1 MRQLSAIL
9 IIDGE
14 TTHLIRLPQGP
25 DDTIVDITNAA
36 HRPDAAENITA
47 EVLALILP
55 TAKRPPIDELSM
67 QHILQAHGIDPC
79 TPITVMTTQKTS
91 EDCDPETGGSHK
103 EHHIPPVNGRKPL
116 GHIQPA
122 LELKRTQD
130 YNLDELC
137 LIIEHF
143 AKFVPRTVQR
153 LVRARPE
160 NPALSKRARD
170 VSVLFL
176 DICDYTYLSEKLSLK
191 DLNRLV
197 EHYFSTFLDR
207 IHEADG
213 EINEISGD
221 GFMAI
226 FQDVDPR
233 KHAVKAADTALALL
247 AATDALNRENYQQ
260 PLHIHMGLNSGLSLV
275 GLTRFE
281 GLHDTRW
288 TFTASG
294 PVTNLAAHLAGFA
307 QPGQV
312 LVGPETAQRL
322 EDNYDLRKH
331 TRKSLKNLTD
341 PIDIYSL
348 VGALHTLSAGRP
360 TMRRYSPEG

>member
-14 TTHLIRLPQGP
+14 TTHLIRLQRGP
-25 DDTIVDITNAA
+25 DDKVVETTNVA
-36 HRPDAAENITA
+36 HRLDAAENITA
-47 EVLALILP
+47 EVFALILP
-55 TAKRPPIDELSM
+55 TAKLPYLDESSM
-67 QHILQAHGIDPC
+67 QHILQEHGIDPS

-91 EDCDPETGGSHK
+91 EDCDHETGGSDK
-103 EHHIPPVNGRKPL
+103 EHHLTPVNSRKL
-116 GHIQPA
+116 MGHIQPA
-122 LELKRTQD
+122 LELKGTPE

-143 AKFVPRTVQR
+143 AKFVPRTVKR
-153 LVRARPE
+153 LVRVRPE
-160 NPALSKRARD
+160 NPALSKRERD

-191 DLNRLV
+191 ALNRLV

-226 FQDVDPR
+226 FQDVDPQ
-233 KHAVKAADTALALL
+233 KHAVKAADTSLTLL
-247 AATDALNRENYQQ
+247 AATDALNMENYQQ

-275 GLTRFE
+275 GLTCFE
-281 GLHDTRW
+281 GLYDTRW

-294 PVTNLAAHLAGFA
+294 PVTNLAAHLAGLA
-307 QPGQV
+307 KPGQI

-322 EDNYDLRKH
+322 EENYDLRKL

-360 TMRRYSPEG
+360 TRRRYATEG

>member
-25 DDTIVDITNAA
+25 DDNIVDIINAA
-36 HRPDAAENITA
+36 HRPDATEHITA

-55 TAKRPPIDELSM
+55 TAKRLHIDESSM
-67 QHILQAHGIDPC
+67 RHILQAHGMDPC

-91 EDCDPETGGSHK
+91 EDCDHETGGYHK
-103 EHHIPPVNGRKPL
+103 AHHITPVNGHRL
-116 GHIQPA
+116 MGHIQPA
-122 LELKRTQD
+122 LELKHTQD
-130 YNLDELC
+130 DNLDELS
-137 LIIEHF
+137 LITEHF
-143 AKFVPRTVQR
+143 AKFAPRTAQR

-160 NPALSKRARD
+160 NPALSKCERD

-191 DLNRLV
+191 ALNRLV

-226 FQDVDPR
+226 FQDVEPQ
-233 KHAVKAADTALALL
+233 KHAVKAADAALALL
-247 AATDALNRENYQQ
+247 AATDALNMENDQQ
-260 PLHIHMGLNSGLSLV
+260 PLRIHLGLNSGLSLV
-275 GLTRFE
+275 GLTCFE

-294 PVTNLAAHLAGFA
+294 PVTNLAAHLAGLA
-307 QPGQV
+307 KPGQV

-322 EDNYDLRKH
+322 EENYDLRKL

-341 PIDIYSL
+341 PVDIYSL
-348 VGALHTLSAGRP
+348 VGALHTLSDGRP
-360 TMRRYSPEG
+360 TMCRYATEG